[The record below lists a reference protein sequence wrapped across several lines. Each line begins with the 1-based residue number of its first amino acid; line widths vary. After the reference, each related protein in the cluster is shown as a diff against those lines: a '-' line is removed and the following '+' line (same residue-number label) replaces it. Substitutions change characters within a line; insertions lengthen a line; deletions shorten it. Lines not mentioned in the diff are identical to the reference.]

1 MNDDDYGALL
11 LRPLITE
18 PPATTRV
25 DVAEAMRTGRRHRR
39 ARSWFTFS
47 GLTALTA
54 ATATG
59 GVLALTGT
67 DPTPKPDL
75 PPDPVPPAACTAVRL
90 PTGGAA
96 SAAVTGGDPTG
107 AYLVGTTNPD
117 AGKERAVL
125 VWRDGRLTAS
135 VPLSGKLPVMSDINS
150 SGVAVG
156 SSPEMTYLPYVY
168 RDGKVSRLK
177 GIGMASVINN
187 AGTIAGTRYDGKTAI
202 PVRWAG
208 PDAEPELMRLPAG
221 TDSGKAVDITEDGTI
236 AVTLSSGGPLVEH
249 TYLWLPDGTVRQIEP
264 PPTGKGAANRFSASH
279 YRFGWLYGGVVEP
292 AQHGTA
298 PAVPEM
304 GGFEVHAYRYHV
316 DTETWQKM
324 PDGLG
329 PLSAFIGRKIFTY
342 PEPAA
347 KSPEDAFLLGYV
359 SEDARTAGGH
369 SFSNRANPDHPA
381 AALMW
386 RCS

>member
-1 MNDDDYGALL
+1 MNDDEYGALL

-18 PPATTRV
+18 PPAATGI
-25 DVAEAMRTGRRHRR
+25 DVAEAMRSGRRHRR

-59 GVLALTGT
+59 GVLALTGP
-67 DPTPKPDL
+67 DPTPRPDL
-75 PPDPVPPAACTAVRL
+75 PPDPAVPAACTAYRL

-107 AYLVGTTNPD
+107 VYLVGTTNPD

-125 VWRDGRLTAS
+125 IWRDGRLAAS
-135 VPLSGKLPVMSDINS
+135 VPMSGKFPVMSDINS

-208 PDAEPELMRLPAG
+208 PDAEPELMKLPPG
-221 TDSGKAVDITEDGTI
+221 TDSGKAMDITEDGTI
-236 AVTLSSGGPLVEH
+236 VVTLTSGGPLLEQ
-249 TYLWLPDGTVRQIEP
+249 TYLWLPDGTIRQIEP
-264 PPTGKGAANRFSASH
+264 PKTGKGEATRFSASY
-279 YRFGWLYGGVVEP
+279 YRFGWLYGGLAEP
-292 AQHGTA
+292 VQNGTA
-298 PAVPEM
+298 PATPEM
-304 GGFEVHAYRYHV
+304 GGFEAHAYRYHV

-324 PDGLG
+324 PDGLA

-347 KSPEDAFLLGYV
+347 KSTEDAFLLGYV

-369 SFSNRANPDHPA
+369 SFSNRANPDHPSS
-381 AALMW
+381 ALMW

>member
-1 MNDDDYGALL
+1 MNDDEYGALL

-18 PPATTRV
+18 PPATTRI
-25 DVAEAMRTGRRHRR
+25 DVAEAMRSGRRHRR
-39 ARSWFTFS
+39 ARSWFTLS
-47 GLTALTA
+47 GLAALTA

-67 DPTPKPDL
+67 NPTPKPDL
-75 PPDPVPPAACTAVRL
+75 PPDPAIPAACIVSRL

-107 AYLVGTTNPD
+107 TYLVGTTNPD

-125 VWRDGRLTAS
+125 VWRDGELVAS
-135 VPLSGKLPVMSDINS
+135 VPQTGKYPVMSDINS

-156 SSPEMTYLPYVY
+156 STPEMTYLPYVY

-177 GIGMASVINN
+177 GIGTAAVINN
-187 AGTIAGTRYDGKTAI
+187 AGTIAGTRYDGRTAI

-208 PDAEPELMRLPAG
+208 PDAEPELVRLPAG
-221 TDSGKAVDITEDGTI
+221 TDSGEAVGITEDGTI
-236 AVTLSSGGPLVEH
+236 AVTVTSGGSFLEQ
-249 TYLWLPDGTVRQIEP
+249 TWLWLPDGTLKPIEAP
-264 PPTGKGAANRFSASH
+264 RNTRFSAAY
-279 YRFGWLYGGVVEP
+279 YRFGWLYGGLAEP
-292 AQHGTA
+292 VQGGTA
-298 PAVPEM
+298 SPRPGM
-304 GGFEVHAYRYHV
+304 GEGFQTHAYRYHV
-316 DTETWQKM
+316 DTGTWQKM
-324 PDGLG
+324 PDGLAS
-329 PLSAFIGRKIFTY
+329 LSAFIGKKIFTF
-342 PEPAA
+342 PEPAPKA
-347 KSPEDAFLLGYV
+347 AEDAFLLDYV

-369 SFSNRANPDHPA
+369 SFSTMANPDHPS